1 MYKCEKGNILKQ
13 PIIFTNAL
21 PKNKQIM
28 IKFQLN
34 KFNALINDLEI
45 ILKEKTKKCL
55 FFIYLLT
62 LFLLKILKINKKQ

>member
-1 MYKCEKGNILKQ
+1 MLNSIKNSYLL
-13 PIIFTNAL
+13 FTNAL

-28 IKFQLN
+28 IKFKLN
-34 KFNALINDLEI
+34 KFNPLINDLEI

>member
-1 MYKCEKGNILKQ
+1 M
-13 PIIFTNAL
+13 
-21 PKNKQIM
+21 KNFIRIDRLRM
-28 IKFQLN
+28 ARIVN

-62 LFLLKILKINKKQ
+62 LFRLKMLKLKKKISKLLLMHL